1 MNTSVVVNQVLM
13 LFFPVV
19 IGYIIIKLGV
29 VKEEFTKNLSS
40 FIFNVTLPCAIVSA
54 LQFDFDRQILIK
66 SALLIVI
73 SVIITVFSW
82 VFGTVAA
89 KVLKAKGS
97 SNNTIVYSLMFSNFS
112 FMGYPVAS
120 AFMGEEGLIY
130 ATMFSLPMYVLV
142 QSWGVALIN
151 NEGERKFKRTYI
163 LNAPLIASVIG
174 FTMFLTGLR
183 FPTAIDGT
191 IGMLGSMTTPLAMIV
206 VGLSLSVE
214 PLKKTFTG
222 IRFYV
227 VAFLRLIV
235 LPLIVFY
242 ALVGLKINIDI
253 CRISAIIAMM
263 PVAANIIVT
272 SATYGK
278 DTTDPARAV
287 LLSTVL
293 SVITIPLMGF
303 ILFK

>member
-1 MNTSVVVNQVLM
+1 MNTSIVVNQVLM

-40 FIFNVTLPCAIVSA
+40 FIFNVTLPCAIISA

-66 SALLIVI
+66 SVLLIVI
-73 SVIITVFSW
+73 SVVVTVFSW
-82 VFGTVAA
+82 AFGLGTA
-89 KVLKAKGS
+89 KVLKVKNASK
-97 SNNTIVYSLMFSNFS
+97 NAIVYSLMFSNFS
-112 FMGYPVAS
+112 FMGYPVAR
-120 AFMGEEGLIY
+120 AFMGAEGVMY
-130 ATMFSLPMYVLV
+130 ATMFTLPLFVMV

-151 NEGERKFKRTYI
+151 SEGERKFKATYI
-163 LNAPLIASVIG
+163 LNAPLIAAVIG
-174 FTMFLTGLR
+174 FILFLTGLR

-191 IGMLGSMTTPLAMIV
+191 IDMLGSMTTPLAMVV
-206 VGLSLSVE
+206 VGLSLSAE
-214 PLKKTFTG
+214 PLKNAFTS

-227 VAFLRLIV
+227 LALLRLVV
-235 LPLIVFY
+235 LPIVVFY
-242 ALVGLKINIDI
+242 ALVALNINIDI
-253 CRISAIIAMM
+253 CRVSAIITMM

-272 SATYGK
+272 SAAYGK

-287 LLSTVL
+287 LLTTVL

-303 ILFK
+303 ILF

>member
-1 MNTSVVVNQVLM
+1 MNTSVVVNQMLM

-40 FIFNVTLPCAIVSA
+40 FIFNVTLPCAIISA

-73 SVIITVFSW
+73 SAIIIVFSW
-82 VFGTVAA
+82 IFGLGTA
-89 KVLKAKGS
+89 KILKAKHS
-97 SNNTIVYSLMFSNFS
+97 SKSVIVYSLMFSNFS
-112 FMGYPVAS
+112 FMGYPIAQ
-120 AFMGEEGLIY
+120 AFMGDEGLMY
-130 ATMFSLPMYVLV
+130 ATMFTLPLYVMV

-151 NEGERKFKRTYI
+151 SEGERKFKATYI
-163 LNAPLIASVIG
+163 LNAPLIAAVIG
-174 FTMFLTGLR
+174 FILFLTGLR

-191 IGMLGSMTTPLAMIV
+191 ISMLGSMTTPLAMVV
-206 VGLSLSVE
+206 VGLSLSAE
-214 PLKKTFTG
+214 PLKNAFTS

-227 VAFLRLIV
+227 VALLRLVV

-242 ALVGLKINIDI
+242 VLKALNINIDI
-253 CRISAIIAMM
+253 CRVSAIITMM

-287 LLSTVL
+287 LLTTVL

-303 ILFK
+303 ILF

>member
-1 MNTSVVVNQVLM
+1 MDTSVVVNQVLM

-40 FIFNVTLPCAIVSA
+40 FIFNVTLPCAIISA

-66 SALLIVI
+66 SALLIFI
-73 SVIITVFSW
+73 SVIVTVFSW
-82 VFGTVAA
+82 AFGLGTA
-89 KVLKAKGS
+89 KVLKAKDFS
-97 SNNTIVYSLMFSNFS
+97 KNVIVYSLMFSNFS
-112 FMGYPVAS
+112 FMGYPIAQ
-120 AFMGEEGLIY
+120 AFMGDEGLMY
-130 ATMFSLPMYVLV
+130 ATMFSLPLYVMV

-151 NEGERKFKRTYI
+151 NEGERKFKKTYI
-163 LNAPLIASVIG
+163 LNAPLIAAVIG
-174 FTMFLTGLR
+174 FIMFLTGFR
-183 FPTAIDGT
+183 FPTAVDGT
-191 IGMLGSMTTPLAMIV
+191 ISMLGSMTTPLAMVV
-206 VGLSLSVE
+206 VGLSLSAE
-214 PLKKTFTG
+214 PLKNTFTSM
-222 IRFYV
+222 RFYV
-227 VAFLRLIV
+227 VALLRLVV

-242 ALVGLKINIDI
+242 VLKALNINIDI
-253 CRISAIIAMM
+253 CRVSAIITMI

-287 LLSTVL
+287 LLTTVL

-303 ILFK
+303 ILF

>member
-40 FIFNVTLPCAIVSA
+40 FIFNVTLPSAIISA

-73 SVIITVFSW
+73 SVVVTVFSW
-82 VFGTVAA
+82 AFGLGTA
-89 KVLKAKGS
+89 KVLKVKNASK
-97 SNNTIVYSLMFSNFS
+97 NAIVYSLMFSNFS
-112 FMGYPVAS
+112 FMGYPIAK
-120 AFMGEEGLIY
+120 AFMGDEGLIY
-130 ATMFSLPMYVLV
+130 ATMFSLPLYVMV

-151 NEGERKFKRTYI
+151 SEGERKFKATYI
-163 LNAPLIASVIG
+163 LNAPLIAAVIG
-174 FTMFLTGLR
+174 FVLFLTGLR

-191 IGMLGSMTTPLAMIV
+191 IDMLGSMTTPLAMVV
-206 VGLSLSVE
+206 VGLSLSAE
-214 PLKKTFTG
+214 PLKNAFTS

-227 VAFLRLIV
+227 LAILRLVV

-242 ALVGLKINIDI
+242 ALVALNINIDI
-253 CRISAIIAMM
+253 CRISAIITMM

-287 LLSTVL
+287 LLTTVL

-303 ILFK
+303 ILF

>member
-29 VKEEFTKNLSS
+29 VKEEFTKNLSA

-73 SVIITVFSW
+73 SIIVTVFSW
-82 VFGTVAA
+82 MFGLGTA
-89 KVLKAKGS
+89 KVLRAKDS
-97 SNNTIVYSLMFSNFS
+97 SKNAIVYSLMFSNFS
-112 FMGYPVAS
+112 FMGYPVAQ
-120 AFMGEEGLIY
+120 AFMGDEGLIY
-130 ATMFSLPMYVLV
+130 ATMFTLPLYVMV
-142 QSWGVALIN
+142 QSWGVALVN
-151 NEGERKFKRTYI
+151 SEGERKFKKTYI
-163 LNAPLIASVIG
+163 LNAPLIAAVIG
-174 FTMFLTGLR
+174 FILFLTGFR

-191 IGMLGSMTTPLAMIV
+191 ISMLGSMTTPLAMVV
-206 VGLSLSVE
+206 VGLSLSTE
-214 PLKKTFTG
+214 PLKNAFTS

-227 VAFLRLIV
+227 VALLRLIV

-242 ALVGLKINIDI
+242 VLRFLNINIDI
-253 CRISAIIAMM
+253 CRISAIITMM

-287 LLSTVL
+287 LLTTVL

-303 ILFK
+303 IIF

>member
-1 MNTSVVVNQVLM
+1 MNTSIVVNQVLM

-40 FIFNVTLPCAIVSA
+40 FIFNVTLPSAIISA

-73 SVIITVFSW
+73 SVVVTVFSW
-82 VFGTVAA
+82 AFGLGTA
-89 KVLKAKGS
+89 KVLKVKNASK
-97 SNNTIVYSLMFSNFS
+97 NAIVYSLMFSNFS
-112 FMGYPVAS
+112 FMGYPIAK
-120 AFMGEEGLIY
+120 AFMGDEGLIY
-130 ATMFSLPMYVLV
+130 ATMFSLPLYVMV

-151 NEGERKFKRTYI
+151 SEGERKFKATYI
-163 LNAPLIASVIG
+163 LNAPLIAAVIG
-174 FTMFLTGLR
+174 FVLFLTGLR

-191 IGMLGSMTTPLAMIV
+191 IDMLGSMTTPLAMVV
-206 VGLSLSVE
+206 VGLSLSAE
-214 PLKKTFTG
+214 PLKNAFTS

-227 VAFLRLIV
+227 LAILRLVV

-242 ALVGLKINIDI
+242 ALVALNINIDI
-253 CRISAIIAMM
+253 CRISGIITMM

-287 LLSTVL
+287 LLTTVL

-303 ILFK
+303 ILF

>member
-40 FIFNVTLPCAIVSA
+40 FIFNVTLPCAIISA

-73 SVIITVFSW
+73 SVVVTVFSW
-82 VFGTVAA
+82 AFGLGTA
-89 KVLKAKGS
+89 KALKVKNASK
-97 SNNTIVYSLMFSNFS
+97 NAIVYSMMFSNFS
-112 FMGYPVAS
+112 FMGYPVAG
-120 AFMGEEGLIY
+120 AFMGAEGIIY
-130 ATMFSLPMYVLV
+130 ATMFSLPLYVMV

-151 NEGERKFKRTYI
+151 SEGKRKFKATYI
-163 LNAPLIASVIG
+163 LNAPLIAAVIG
-174 FTMFLTGLR
+174 FTLFLTGLR

-191 IGMLGSMTTPLAMIV
+191 IDMLGSMTTPLAMVV
-206 VGLSLSVE
+206 VGLSLSAE
-214 PLKKTFTG
+214 PLKNAFTS

-227 VAFLRLIV
+227 LAILRLVV

-242 ALVGLKINIDI
+242 ALVALNINIDI
-253 CRISAIIAMM
+253 CRISAIITMM

-278 DTTDPARAV
+278 ETTDPARAV
-287 LLSTVL
+287 LLTTVL

-303 ILFK
+303 ILF

>member
-1 MNTSVVVNQVLM
+1 MNTSIVVNQVLM

-40 FIFNVTLPCAIVSA
+40 FIFNVTLPSAIISA

-73 SVIITVFSW
+73 SVVVTVFSW
-82 VFGTVAA
+82 AFGLGTA
-89 KVLKAKGS
+89 KVLKVKNASK
-97 SNNTIVYSLMFSNFS
+97 NAIVYSLMFSNFS
-112 FMGYPVAS
+112 FMGYPIAK
-120 AFMGEEGLIY
+120 AFMGDEGLIY
-130 ATMFSLPMYVLV
+130 ATMFSLPLYVMV

-151 NEGERKFKRTYI
+151 SEGERKFKATYI
-163 LNAPLIASVIG
+163 LNAPLIAAVIG
-174 FTMFLTGLR
+174 FVLFLTGLR

-191 IGMLGSMTTPLAMIV
+191 IDMLGSMTTPLAMVV
-206 VGLSLSVE
+206 VGLSLSAE
-214 PLKKTFTG
+214 PLKNAFTS

-227 VAFLRLIV
+227 LAILRLVV

-242 ALVGLKINIDI
+242 ALVALNINIDI
-253 CRISAIIAMM
+253 CRISAIITMM

-287 LLSTVL
+287 LLTTVL

-303 ILFK
+303 ILF

>member
-40 FIFNVTLPCAIVSA
+40 FIFNVTLPSAIISA

-73 SVIITVFSW
+73 SVVVTVFSW
-82 VFGTVAA
+82 AFGLGTA
-89 KVLKAKGS
+89 KVLKVKNASK
-97 SNNTIVYSLMFSNFS
+97 NAIVYSLMFSNFS
-112 FMGYPVAS
+112 FMGYPIAK
-120 AFMGEEGLIY
+120 AFMGDEGLIY
-130 ATMFSLPMYVLV
+130 ATMFSLPLYVMV

-151 NEGERKFKRTYI
+151 SEGERKFKATYI
-163 LNAPLIASVIG
+163 LNAPLIAAVIG
-174 FTMFLTGLR
+174 FVLFLTGLR

-191 IGMLGSMTTPLAMIV
+191 IDMLGSMTTPLAMVV
-206 VGLSLSVE
+206 VGLSLSAE
-214 PLKKTFTG
+214 PLKNAFTS

-227 VAFLRLIV
+227 VALLRLVV

-242 ALVGLKINIDI
+242 VLVALNINIDI
-253 CRISAIIAMM
+253 CRISAIITMM

-278 DTTDPARAV
+278 NTTDPARAV
-287 LLSTVL
+287 LLTTVL

-303 ILFK
+303 ILF